1 MFLGCSGVP
10 RVLVRRSHLLPEQLY
25 GAADDQPRPPPESVA
40 SPTAGCNPMECVHD
54 DETASQRDIVLHP
67 VASQVP
73 WDLAHSRLSRDLRLA
88 IAARSLVSTSRIGGA
103 RNLRAITAITEKH
116 GQTSTGTKTAKKPNR
131 HATPPV
137 LKQPVCVS
145 ATGDLIKGRYCPR
158 PTSAYKDRAADSR
171 LVQRGNVEESED
183 DEYVTDADQE
193 GDEDDDMLVR
203 KVLQESGL
211 DDSESSSCD
220 NLFVFTL
227 TGALVTALLLL
238 VYVAVLSN
246 APLPAAST
254 AAAAAT
260 RLLPLEMNAL
270 SAAVAGPHAE
280 ATTTAPL
287 FPLLQQPVSSF
298 ELTTSHDARFGAE
311 SVVVA

>member
-1 MFLGCSGVP
+1 
-10 RVLVRRSHLLPEQLY
+10 
-25 GAADDQPRPPPESVA
+25 
-40 SPTAGCNPMECVHD
+40 
-54 DETASQRDIVLHP
+54 
-67 VASQVP
+67 
-73 WDLAHSRLSRDLRLA
+73 
-88 IAARSLVSTSRIGGA
+88 
-103 RNLRAITAITEKH
+103 
-116 GQTSTGTKTAKKPNR
+116 
-131 HATPPV
+131 
-137 LKQPVCVS
+137 
-145 ATGDLIKGRYCPR
+145 
-158 PTSAYKDRAADSR
+158 